1 MPLLRPASIR
11 IMLISVSSFKII
23 QINCGIYL
31 GSFFPLSETHK
42 ELNSRGWLTKNDQ
55 NINTLMHISL
65 FGLDHLLL
73 FLFLLPH
80 LGSAAVPKLSHKVWA
95 DADWFLRGTNFAS
108 IRSQIVS
115 GTSFDNGYLHLISLA
130 ISSAANFFPNITGML
145 HRTCGNRVHTF
156 FVKSK
161 HWPELGLFAFTA
173 RIDWRWCSC
182 KSRAHGTLFNCSS
195 KLFYDLG
202 EKRISRLLRR
212 PPYCHR
218 GVQIEA
224 KHSPNAPRGKKRCVK

>member
-1 MPLLRPASIR
+1 MSIIQFSSAARINQSSLRCLLFANNFSLLLSNSFELFYWRWNFTVFLVSCLSSRITLRSVFTAYGCCCRCRMPLLRPASIR

-42 ELNSRGWLTKNDQ
+42 ELNSRGRLTKNDQ

-130 ISSAANFFPNITGML
+130 ISSAADFFPQYHWNVTPDVRKPRP
-145 HRTCGNRVHTF
+145 HF
-156 FVKSK
+156 F
-161 HWPELGLFAFTA
+161 
-173 RIDWRWCSC
+173 R
-182 KSRAHGTLFNCSS
+182 
-195 KLFYDLG
+195 
-202 EKRISRLLRR
+202 
-212 PPYCHR
+212 
-218 GVQIEA
+218 
-224 KHSPNAPRGKKRCVK
+224 